1 MLNQSTLQKD
11 HWFFGPI
18 RRCGAVYLQVILASF
33 LINIFALASSL
44 YIMTVYDRV
53 IPNNAIESL
62 MALTVIV
69 LVVIAFDFV
78 MKIVRGLFIDRA
90 SARVDKEVSTALF
103 DRISRHDTTL
113 NQNMTGALSSTVRD
127 FDLLKDVIGSASF
140 AVFADLPFVLLFLV
154 VLWMIGGPIAAVP
167 AMIVPLVIIFSFILQ
182 PIIRRMT
189 EQSSLQGKSKQA
201 VIVEMIGA
209 LETVKT
215 TQGISMLRNRWLNA
229 VLHQGQSQAKTKLTS
244 QLASHFAQLGQQL
257 SQIGIV
263 IYGVFLIATGDLTM
277 GQLIA
282 CVILSGRTMAPLGQ
296 ITNLLGRMNHALSAY
311 RGLNAVLSGETDEE
325 HRKDMVERAVFKG
338 DVDLRHVTFTYENQQ
353 EPALNDISLSLKA
366 GERLAILGRI
376 GCGKTTLL
384 RLICGLYPP
393 QTGIV
398 MIDNADIRQIRAD
411 DVRRNVGVVLQ
422 TPVLF
427 SGTIRDNLMM
437 GNPDASD
444 EDLLQAAKLSGAD
457 AFIGQLPGGFDFPL
471 SERGQELSVGMR
483 QTIAIARALI
493 GKPNVLIMDEPTA
506 ALDSNTERLMVDK
519 LNSATKGITTI
530 FVTHRGAMV
539 GMADK
544 VALMDNG
551 RLIMF
556 GPRDEVMA
564 KLQEGVRK

>member
-244 QLASHFAQLGQQL
+244 QLASHFAQLGQQI

-398 MIDNADIRQIRAD
+398 MHDNADIRQIRAD

-437 GNPDASD
+437 GNPDACD

-471 SERGQELSVGMR
+471 SERGQELSVGIR

-539 GMADK
+539 GIADK

-556 GPRDEVMA
+556 GPRDEVIA

>member
-244 QLASHFAQLGQQL
+244 QLASHFAQLG
-257 SQIGIV
+257 
-263 IYGVFLIATGDLTM
+263 
-277 GQLIA
+277 
-282 CVILSGRTMAPLGQ
+282 
-296 ITNLLGRMNHALSAY
+296 
-311 RGLNAVLSGETDEE
+311 
-325 HRKDMVERAVFKG
+325 
-338 DVDLRHVTFTYENQQ
+338 
-353 EPALNDISLSLKA
+353 
-366 GERLAILGRI
+366 
-376 GCGKTTLL
+376 
-384 RLICGLYPP
+384 
-393 QTGIV
+393 
-398 MIDNADIRQIRAD
+398 
-411 DVRRNVGVVLQ
+411 
-422 TPVLF
+422 
-427 SGTIRDNLMM
+427 
-437 GNPDASD
+437 
-444 EDLLQAAKLSGAD
+444 
-457 AFIGQLPGGFDFPL
+457 
-471 SERGQELSVGMR
+471 
-483 QTIAIARALI
+483 
-493 GKPNVLIMDEPTA
+493 
-506 ALDSNTERLMVDK
+506 
-519 LNSATKGITTI
+519 
-530 FVTHRGAMV
+530 
-539 GMADK
+539 
-544 VALMDNG
+544 
-551 RLIMF
+551 
-556 GPRDEVMA
+556 
-564 KLQEGVRK
+564 

>member
-325 HRKDMVERAVFKG
+325 HRKDMVERAVFTG

-457 AFIGQLPGGFDFPL
+457 AFIGQLPGGFDFTL

>member
-229 VLHQGQSQAKTKLTS
+229 VLHQGTSQAKTKLTS

-296 ITNLLGRMNHALSAY
+296 ITNLLGRINHALSAY

-325 HRKDMVERAVFKG
+325 HRKDMVERSVFKG
-338 DVDLRHVTFTYENQQ
+338 GVDLRHVTFTYENQQ

-422 TPVLF
+422 NPVLF

-437 GNPDASD
+437 GNPDATD
-444 EDLLQAAKLSGAD
+444 EDLLKAAKLSGAD

-506 ALDSNTERLMVDK
+506 ALDSNTERVMVDK

>member
-1 MLNQSTLQKD
+1 
-11 HWFFGPI
+11 
-18 RRCGAVYLQVILASF
+18 
-33 LINIFALASSL
+33 
-44 YIMTVYDRV
+44 
-53 IPNNAIESL
+53 
-62 MALTVIV
+62 
-69 LVVIAFDFV
+69 
-78 MKIVRGLFIDRA
+78 
-90 SARVDKEVSTALF
+90 
-103 DRISRHDTTL
+103 
-113 NQNMTGALSSTVRD
+113 
-127 FDLLKDVIGSASF
+127 
-140 AVFADLPFVLLFLV
+140 
-154 VLWMIGGPIAAVP
+154 
-167 AMIVPLVIIFSFILQ
+167 
-182 PIIRRMT
+182 
-189 EQSSLQGKSKQA
+189 
-201 VIVEMIGA
+201 
-209 LETVKT
+209 
-215 TQGISMLRNRWLNA
+215 
-229 VLHQGQSQAKTKLTS
+229 
-244 QLASHFAQLGQQL
+244 
-257 SQIGIV
+257 
-263 IYGVFLIATGDLTM
+263 M

-457 AFIGQLPGGFDFPL
+457 AFIGQLPGGFDFTL